1 MDHNFKHS
9 FELTREDLQ
18 QHPFWVWCEMEDEG
32 QPWYGEIESST
43 TREYTGAFPIES
55 TCGFCSTIAKF
66 HNGMTCDAI
75 SFFNGEHLQSPELF
89 IGAYRIGFKFK
100 DIDGTDSSAKN
111 AIHILT
117 TEFGGKL
124 ESLFPIKLPSG
135 NGIFKT
141 QLEIT
146 VSCLKS
152 IAVFDGSL
160 MERHAP
166 ENAG

>member
-32 QPWYGEIESST
+32 QPWYGAIESST

-55 TCGFCSTIAKF
+55 TCG
-66 HNGMTCDAI
+66 
-75 SFFNGEHLQSPELF
+75 SPELF

-100 DIDGTDSSAKN
+100 DIDGTDSRAKN

-124 ESLFPIKLPSG
+124 ESLFPIKLSSA
-135 NGIFKT
+135 NGIFKA

-166 ENAG
+166 KNAG